1 MFSHYRILWITVLFD
16 LPVSTKKQR
25 DSATRF
31 RNALLNLGF
40 NRVQFSIYMKHVANK
55 EQAETVIKK
64 VKIHCPEYGNV
75 KILRITDKQFSD
87 IIHLGKHEHAEIH
100 STQLALF

>member
-1 MFSHYRILWITVLFD
+1 MLSHFRILWVTVLFD

-31 RNALLNLGF
+31 RNALLNSGF
-40 NRVQFSIYMKHVANK
+40 YMVQFSVYMKHVSGR
-55 EQAETVIKK
+55 EQSETVIKK
-64 VKIHCPEYGNV
+64 VTKSCPEYGNV

-87 IIHLGKHEHAEIH
+87 TIHLGKHEHAEIIP
-100 STQLALF
+100 TQLALF